1 MTARKLHRKLL
12 FLAVCISAWCSKAWG
27 DDDKRSEPVRIGIV
41 STLFRNTPEPLVS
54 AMMQPFAALMESQ
67 TGVAGQLIPGG
78 NALHLGQLL
87 AEDQVQLGVFHGLEF
102 AWARQK
108 YPKIQPLMLAVNQN
122 RHLRTLV
129 VARAACEATCFADF
143 QGKPVAFPRHSREHC
158 RIFLQVHC
166 DHCRHEAAQLFA
178 PFTTP
183 ANTEDALDDV
193 VEKAVDAAVVDA
205 VALECYKRRKPGR
218 YASLRVIEQSVVF
231 PAAVVA
237 YVPGN
242 LDEETVRAFHDGLI
256 NANKTAL
263 GRQFITLWKL
273 TAFEPVPQDY
283 EPLLQSILRSYPQPV
298 SSNLK

>member
-1 MTARKLHRKLL
+1 MTARKLHRELYLL
-12 FLAVCISAWCSKAWG
+12 ALCTSAWCSTAWG

-67 TGVAGQLIPGG
+67 TGVAGQLMPGG

-87 AEDQVQLGVFHGLEF
+87 AEDQVQLGVFHGVEF

-108 YPKIQPLMLAVNQN
+108 YPKLQPLMLAVNQN

-129 VARAACEATCFADF
+129 VTRADSQATGLVDL
-143 QGKPVAFPRHSREHC
+143 QGKPVAFPRHGREHC
-158 RIFLQVHC
+158 RIFLQAHC
-166 DHCRHEAAQLFA
+166 DHCRHEAAKLFV

-193 VEKAVDAAVVDA
+193 VEKATDAAVVDA

-218 YASLRVIEQSVVF
+218 YANLRIVEQSVVF

-263 GRQFITLWKL
+263 GRQFLTLWKL

-283 EPLLQSILRSYPQPV
+283 EPLLHSILRSYPEPV
-298 SSNLK
+298 SSDLK